1 MHFLRLLDIAIPVI
15 SSFRVIQLLNHFL
28 QCDFWDNSATLG
40 TALTSPIAHSLTQT
54 DPSWKQWSGCGLQHY
69 IGTLT
74 TSVTSAPLRKVSY
87 KNTWCNTGFHL
98 FWVEFR
104 VSPSEASDAPRTHS
118 TQSWVWDRLGHRIRD
133 RRLLLWPPQLHQ
145 VNAMLIMQAK
155 LSWGCNNWDHTNLT

>member
-74 TSVTSAPLRKVSY
+74 ASVTSAPLRKESY

-104 VSPSEASDAPRTHS
+104 VSPSEASKSFPFWSFRCTSDTLHAILSVGPAGPQDQRQTSPSLVS
-118 TQSWVWDRLGHRIRD
+118 TT
-133 RRLLLWPPQLHQ
+133 PPSQC
-145 VNAMLIMQAK
+145 NAHYASEAELRM
-155 LSWGCNNWDHTNLT
+155 